1 MKLRFLLLAGGICM
15 ALLAACAGKPA
26 NETGTEAVM
35 KTTAKAAETT
45 VNVTETTAGAAET
58 AAETAAGAAETGPG
72 PLSEVEWDWSR
83 SGMMRGDYEK
93 SSMRLFREN
102 GEGRFVFM
110 EMEPYEPEII
120 RVYRV
125 EDDVFVRLGELSD
138 RYGLPDW
145 DPKPADQ
152 EAGMFALDETRSES
166 IRLIFRRPDGEKDRT
181 TRRTINRKNT
191 EGRDRE
197 IFEGIYSLLKDCVK
211 PENLLETR
219 KEKNPYGYLKI
230 FRGAG
235 AEPSGGNMWKC
246 PVCSFAK
253 NEGKF
258 CSECGTPRPK

>member
-1 MKLRFLLLAGGICM
+1 MRLRCLLLAGGICM

-35 KTTAKAAETT
+35 ETMAKAAETT
-45 VNVTETTAGAAET
+45 VNVTETTAGA
-58 AAETAAGAAETGPG
+58 GPG

-102 GEGRFVFM
+102 GEGRFIFM

-120 RVYRV
+120 RVYRA
-125 EDDVFVRLGELSD
+125 EDDAFERLQELSD

-166 IRLIFRRPDGEKDRT
+166 IRLIFRGPDGEKDRT
-181 TRRTINRKNT
+181 TKRTINRKNT
-191 EGRDRE
+191 EGHDRE

-235 AEPSGGNMWKC
+235 AEKPVLHGAGAEPSGGNMWKC
-246 PVCSFAK
+246 PACGFAK

-258 CSECGTPRPK
+258 CSECGEPRPK